1 MIILSKANL
10 VDKGTDL
17 DQLIADLN
25 LRDLEIFPMNNQT
38 KKGVKELEEILI
50 YCHEKIREVF
60 NNLLITPYLFLF
72 CLLRRIIQPPSP
84 TFAKPSLTN

>member
-10 VDKGTDL
+10 VDEGIDL

-25 LRDLEIFPMNNQT
+25 LQDLKIFPMNNQT
-38 KKGVKELEEILI
+38 KKEVKELEEILI

-60 NNLLITPYLFLF
+60 LLPLI
-72 CLLRRIIQPPSP
+72 S
-84 TFAKPSLTN
+84 